1 MEWPNCQNNS
11 HVSLG
16 TVGAKNI
23 PEQEHSETRINNKL
37 CQFLAIIFFK
47 YIYTLVKIAQD
58 FFVSKLFFF
67 NKSKTFFFNHSKLSQ
82 LQKIEK

>member
-37 CQFLAIIFFK
+37 CQFLAIIFFQ
-47 YIYTLVKIAQD
+47 IYLYVNKDRTRF
-58 FFVSKLFFF
+58 FFVSKLYFF
-67 NKSKTFFFNHSKLSQ
+67 Q
-82 LQKIEK
+82 